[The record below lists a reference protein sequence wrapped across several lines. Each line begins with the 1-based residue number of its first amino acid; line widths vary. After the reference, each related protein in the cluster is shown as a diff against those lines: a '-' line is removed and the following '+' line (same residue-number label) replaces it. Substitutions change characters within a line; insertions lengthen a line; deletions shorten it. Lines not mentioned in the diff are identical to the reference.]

1 MAIVS
6 GDCAYDTSL
15 VGLSEQIRSI
25 VLQTHPALQFRLRV
39 NQLMFLEAWYS
50 LMRSKVN
57 LTEGNKTQQAK
68 LWGLHLGSRAE
79 VTRNVSC
86 LISLLLRAAADL
98 LLNSL
103 SELSNHLTDK
113 GVDPWLRSFSKSCFA
128 EGACPQDLNV
138 PLLSDAAFTINPINQ
153 SLFI

>member
-25 VLQTHPALQFRLRV
+25 VLQTHPALQFHHRIDH
-39 NQLMFLEAWYS
+39 LMFLEAWYS
-50 LMRSKVN
+50 LMRSQVS

-68 LWGLHLGSRAE
+68 LKGLHLGSRAE
-79 VTRNVSC
+79 VTGNVSC

-113 GVDPWLRSFSKSCFA
+113 GFDP
-128 EGACPQDLNV
+128 
-138 PLLSDAAFTINPINQ
+138 
-153 SLFI
+153 